1 MAPLGVKLWT
11 WVWNL
16 WGWVYGLAAWFVN
29 WALGLCGG
37 FVFCSAL
44 DYNRLSGPIPPSLGG
59 LSKLTW
65 FDVAYNGLTGPIP
78 VSKTIPR
85 DWVLT
90 PCQTFSTCKSPSPGH
105 LLPCQTVF
113 LGSVFTLIYVEES
126 QGYISSLFLLVLG
139 GVWYFCSHMNDNA
152 FSGSLP
158 PEMGLNAINCVHV

>member
-1 MAPLGVKLWT
+1 M
-11 WVWNL
+11 N
-16 WGWVYGLAAWFVN
+16 
-29 WALGLCGG
+29 LGLEFMGMSVWTCSLVCELSTRSLWG

-90 PCQTFSTCKSPSPGH
+90 PCQTFSTCKSPPPGH
-105 LLPCQTVF
+105 RLPCQTAF
-113 LGSVFTLIYVEES
+113 LGSVFTLIYGDDS

-139 GVWYFCSHMNDNA
+139 GV
-152 FSGSLP
+152 
-158 PEMGLNAINCVHV
+158 